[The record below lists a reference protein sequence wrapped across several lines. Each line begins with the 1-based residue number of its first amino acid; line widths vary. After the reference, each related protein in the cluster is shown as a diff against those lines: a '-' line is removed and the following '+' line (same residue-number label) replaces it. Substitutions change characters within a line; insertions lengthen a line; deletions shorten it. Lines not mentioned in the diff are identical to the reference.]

1 MAVEKISKER
11 QTLGKNNVFEFT
23 WNKKHSLKQVASRK
37 YTMEKKIFAAVTFEV
52 FLIVS
57 IWTD

>member
-23 WNKKHSLKQVASRK
+23 WNKKHSSKQVASRK